1 MIQIASLTPV
11 KLEPYMDPRSA
22 RTLAFEFAPSQTLAR
37 GTVIAQLT
45 AGGKAIAY
53 AVASAKEVQTITI
66 TGTPTGGTFTLT
78 LARGG
83 VSATTA
89 AIAYNATAATVQA
102 ALEALV
108 NVGAGRVAVSGGPG
122 PGTAFTATFDLD
134 EDVAALTATAS
145 LTGGTTPGV
154 TIATTTA
161 GVAANDGSQTA
172 IGFLVYDI
180 VVDSNGNITFGPSG
194 ATPDMLRGA
203 EKTAPVYVAGT
214 YLQSDLTGLDAA
226 AIRDMKAR
234 TLGVGSSATIS
245 IG

>member
-89 AIAYNATAATVQA
+89 ASSSKVITAAPSTRPPA
-102 ALEALV
+102 SI
-108 NVGAGRVAVSGGPG
+108 RCSSRTTIPSRR
-122 PGTAFTATFDLD
+122 ATFC
-134 EDVAALTATAS
+134 AAC
-145 LTGGTTPGV
+145 
-154 TIATTTA
+154 I
-161 GVAANDGSQTA
+161 
-172 IGFLVYDI
+172 I
-180 VVDSNGNITFGPSG
+180 
-194 ATPDMLRGA
+194 
-203 EKTAPVYVAGT
+203 K
-214 YLQSDLTGLDAA
+214 
-226 AIRDMKAR
+226 
-234 TLGVGSSATIS
+234 
-245 IG
+245 